1 MLNLFAVLMLVVFS
15 PVCSANTSDI
25 LLSVNEKPCAEIVVP
40 ADAIPSEQTAAAE
53 LAKHLKLVTGADFP
67 IVTSADR
74 ANQETRI
81 FIGQTETT
89 RRLMPDFDFRKL
101 GRDGIVIRR
110 TGSDLV
116 LAGDRPRG
124 TLYAVYTF
132 LEDNVGCRWWTPDAS
147 YMPRK
152 STLRVQVRNLVYSPP
167 FMCRETFYKSVIG
180 QNPEFA
186 ARLKLNGHFQSM
198 TPEWGG
204 HHTILG
210 FCHTFYQLIP
220 PEKYFA
226 DHPEWFSERNG
237 IPHLQSQDFFSI
249 SQIQK
254 MAVKESTSDK
264 ALEQKAP

>member
-1 MLNLFAVLMLVVFS
+1 M
-15 PVCSANTSDI
+15 
-25 LLSVNEKPCAEIVVP
+25 
-40 ADAIPSEQTAAAE
+40 
-53 LAKHLKLVTGADFP
+53 
-67 IVTSADR
+67 
-74 ANQETRI
+74 
-81 FIGQTETT
+81 
-89 RRLMPDFDFRKL
+89 
-101 GRDGIVIRR
+101 
-110 TGSDLV
+110 
-116 LAGDRPRG
+116 
-124 TLYAVYTF
+124 
-132 LEDNVGCRWWTPDAS
+132 
-147 YMPRK
+147 
-152 STLRVQVRNLVYSPP
+152 PP